1 MNLLKN
7 NGFFDRSMVN
17 ECTVIYVMGGRIIFL
32 LIQSFSIRKI
42 MFKLH
47 YHFFKIKSIILVYQF
62 FQQKFLDCFDKTCW
76 CKTL

>member
-7 NGFFDRSMVN
+7 NRFFDRSMVN

-47 YHFFKIKSIILVYQF
+47 YNFFHKKH
-62 FQQKFLDCFDKTCW
+62 
-76 CKTL
+76 